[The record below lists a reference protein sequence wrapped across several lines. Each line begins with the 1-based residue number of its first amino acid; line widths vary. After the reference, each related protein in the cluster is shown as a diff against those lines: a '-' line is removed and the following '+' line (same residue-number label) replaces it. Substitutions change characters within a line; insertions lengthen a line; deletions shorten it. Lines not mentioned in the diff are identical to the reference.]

1 MYEIVRTERVAEGI
15 SLVVITPGGKEEL
28 VFRFS
33 ELIDRG
39 INAFHLLEAP
49 HKYLCDPRT
58 RSISRKRM
66 KA

>member
-1 MYEIVRTERVAEGI
+1 MHEIVRTERVAEGI
-15 SLVVITPGGKEEL
+15 SLTVLTPDGEKRL
-28 VFRFS
+28 VFGFP

-49 HKYLCDPRT
+49 HKYLCDPET
-58 RSISRKRM
+58 RSIARKRM